1 MPTIGYVQLRDGQRR
16 VVNVA
21 SASII
26 EQRDN
31 APVFGNYIAGSWR
44 ASQAGETYENRNP
57 ANPSELIG
65 RFASSGKPDV
75 DDAVAAAAEAAR
87 SWGTTSAIARANILY
102 KASEILASRVSDVG
116 RDLSREEGK
125 TLKEGIGETTRAVQI
140 LRYFAGEIQQ
150 PIGEHYPSV
159 SPTTFL
165 FTLREPIGVCGIITP
180 WNFPIAIPAWKIVPA
195 IAFGNTVV
203 FKPASLT
210 PLCAVHLTE
219 ALAEAGL
226 PEGVLN
232 MVTGSASAVG
242 DPLVTDERV
251 LAVSFTGSNSVGNHI
266 KKMAGERGAKVQL
279 ELGGKNPAI
288 VLADADLDHAV
299 TQVIN
304 GSMMS
309 SGQKCTATSRAIV
322 DRRVAAEVT
331 QRLADRV
338 GALRMGDPLEEATQ
352 IGPLVSADA
361 AERVS
366 GEIDR
371 ARSEG
376 VALVAGG
383 SKAEGF
389 NGGHFVA
396 PTLFGDVAPES
407 RLGQEELFGPV
418 LGVITVDDVDE
429 AIAVANKV
437 RYGLSASI
445 FTRDIGKALGFI
457 QKIQA
462 GIVHVNSETAGAEPH
477 VPFGGYK
484 GSSSYSREQGKAAR
498 EFYTQVKTVYL
509 DPPPSA

>member
-1 MPTIGYVQLRDGQRR
+1 MVIGS
-16 VVNVA
+16 N
-21 SASII
+21 I
-26 EQRDN
+26 EQRNDH
-31 APVFGNYIAGSWR
+31 PVYGNYIAGAWR
-44 ASQAGETYENRNP
+44 ASGSGETYENRNP
-57 ANPSELIG
+57 SNPSELIG
-65 RFASSGKPDV
+65 HFASSGGDEV
-75 DDAVAAAAEAAR
+75 DAAITAADQAAASWAA
-87 SWGTTSAIARANILY
+87 TSAIARANILY
-102 KASEILASRVSDVG
+102 KASELLASRVNEIG

-125 TLKEGIGETTRAVQI
+125 TLKEGIGETSRAVQI

-150 PIGEHYPSV
+150 PIGEHYASV

-195 IAFGNTVV
+195 LAFGNPVV

-219 ALAEAGL
+219 VLAEAGL
-226 PEGVLN
+226 PPGVLN
-232 MVTGSASAVG
+232 LVTGSPSAVG
-242 DPLVTDERV
+242 DPIVQDERV
-251 LAVSFTGSNSVGNHI
+251 LAVSFTGSDVVGSGI
-266 KKMAGERGAKVQL
+266 KKIAGKRGAKVQL
-279 ELGGKNPAI
+279 EMGGKNPAI
-288 VLADADLDHAV
+288 VLADADLGHAV

-331 QRLADRV
+331 QRLTDQI
-338 GALRMGDPLEEATQ
+338 GALRMGDPLEDSTQ
-352 IGPLVSADA
+352 IGPLVSREAAD
-361 AERVS
+361 RVM

-376 VALVAGG
+376 VSLATGG
-383 SKAEGF
+383 SKTDEL
-389 NGGHFVA
+389 NGGHFVT
-396 PTLFGDVAPES
+396 PTLFADVDPDS

-418 LGVITVDDVDE
+418 LGVIAVDGFDE
-429 AIAVANKV
+429 AVAVANQV

-445 FTRDIGKALGFI
+445 FTRDIGHALGFI

-509 DPPPSA
+509 DPPPAS